1 MAEYVLAIDY
11 DKCTGC
17 RLCEMACSLA
27 RSEEANPQKSRIR
40 IVKMQEVANVI
51 PIPVVCMHCENPP
64 CEVICPVGAISTN
77 PSTRARQIDEE
88 KCIGCSACVYAC
100 PFGAIAVDRS
110 VGYAFT
116 CSLCDGEPICVKFCP
131 TDAIQY
137 IDSDEV
143 AMKLRRTGVDKYL
156 EFIKSG
162 SR

>member
-17 RLCEMACSLA
+17 RICEMACSLA
-27 RSEEANPQKSRIR
+27 RSSEVNPQKSRIR
-40 IVKMQEVANVI
+40 IVKMQEVANM
-51 PIPVVCMHCENPP
+51 IPVPVICMHCESPP
-64 CEVICPVGAISTN
+64 CEAVCPMGAISTD
-77 PSTRARQIDEE
+77 PSTKARRIDEE

-110 VGYAFT
+110 TGYCFT
-116 CSLCDGEPICVKFCP
+116 CNLCDGDPICVKFCP

-143 AMKLRRTGVDKYL
+143 NMRLRRAGIDKYL
-156 EFIKSG
+156 ELVKTG
-162 SR
+162 AR